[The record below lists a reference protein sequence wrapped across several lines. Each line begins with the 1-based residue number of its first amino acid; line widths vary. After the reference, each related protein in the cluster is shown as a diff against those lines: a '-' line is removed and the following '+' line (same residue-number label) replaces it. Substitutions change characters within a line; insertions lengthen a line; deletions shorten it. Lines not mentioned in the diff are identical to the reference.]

1 MMTEVFFSGGI
12 RRGTDALKALAF
24 GANCVFL
31 DSETPLWGIYH
42 SQEQGLAGLLDM
54 INEELKLAMVLTHC
68 LEVDQITEKQVIHM
82 VQIDHY
88 LVGKL

>member
-42 SQEQGLAGLLDM
+42 S
-54 INEELKLAMVLTHC
+54 
-68 LEVDQITEKQVIHM
+68 
-82 VQIDHY
+82 
-88 LVGKL
+88 